1 MRTVIV
7 LGASLAG
14 LHAAEALRNQGFDGR
29 LVLVG
34 DEAHR
39 PYDRPPL
46 SKDFLVGA
54 AGREDIRLRSPEHEH
69 RLAAEWLLGRRAVA
83 LDTRERAVHLSDG
96 TRLTGDG
103 IVIATGARPRMLRG
117 PAQLRC
123 VHTLRTLD
131 DAIAVRAGLAAA
143 GHVAIVGAGFIG
155 SEVAAS
161 ARKLG
166 RHVTL
171 IEADRIPM
179 RRQLGPDMGKL
190 CAGLHRD
197 HGVDVQLGVGV
208 DRLLGIGR
216 VTGLRLTDG
225 RELPADIIV
234 LAIGVEPEVGWLA
247 GSGIAVGNGVVTD
260 AGCATSVPRVVA
272 VGDVANHH
280 NPFTGGR
287 LRVEHWTNAIEQAV
301 TAARTLLTGVS
312 APGPAKPPYFWSDQY
327 DVRIQFAGHTEE
339 GDEAVVV
346 DGDPDRRSFTAIYR
360 RGAADVAV
368 FAMNQPKQF
377 TRLRRT
383 LQPATLACDEDRYG
397 LLSVT

>member
-7 LGASLAG
+7 VGASLAG

-34 DEAHR
+34 EEAHR

-46 SKDFLVGA
+46 SKDFLVSA
-54 AGREDIRLRSPEHEH
+54 AGREDIRLRSPEQEH

-83 LDTRERAVHLSDG
+83 LDPRERAVQLSDG
-96 TRLTGDG
+96 TRLAGDG

-117 PAQLRC
+117 PAQLQG

-131 DAIAVRAGLAAA
+131 DAIALRAGLAAA

-171 IEADRIPM
+171 IETDRIPM

-190 CAGLHRD
+190 CADLHRD
-197 HGVDVQLGVGV
+197 HGVNVELGVGV
-208 DRLLGIGR
+208 QRLLGTGR

-225 RELPADIIV
+225 RELPADIVV

-247 GSGIAVGNGVVTD
+247 RSGIAVDNGVVTD
-260 AGCATSVPRVVA
+260 AGCATCVPHVVA
-272 VGDVANHH
+272 VGDVANHY

-287 LRVEHWTNAIEQAV
+287 LRVEHWTNAIEQAA

-312 APGPAKPPYFWSDQY
+312 APGPVKPPYFWSDQY
-327 DVRIQFAGHTEE
+327 DVRIQFAGHTET

-368 FAMNQPKQF
+368 FAMNQPRQF